1 MDDEIYCIGVAL
13 AAMLLSMLGLIMV
26 SVVGPLIYKKI
37 KDFKLRKPNLEVQE
51 PVLKAELSLIEST
64 ETTTYYQLLCP
75 VYIKEEDVNQWIANN
90 KPTSI
95 DLNFE
100 AVPTKTLESSE
111 KTIDDSKI
119 RSTFKPLINPRT
131 VLVEKESKPVKEHLE
146 PTVIVKE
153 EPETPKAVRSRP
165 KPNKRIRKSK
175 PKTSK
180 RSVSKRRTR
189 KQNKKTRKP
198 KKIVSSA
205 SESESSSSSSS
216 SEEELETPKAVR
228 SKPKPRKRISKSKPK
243 TKKRTISKPRTR
255 KQNKKTRKPKKIVP
269 SAFDSESS
277 SSSSSSPED
286 SKVVL
291 KEDFHKSNSKGG
303 ARDVETKL
311 VIEKDPK
318 DQNKY
323 DIEYDLTID
332 PDTKHPMTVHTQAEV
347 DKDKMDV
354 IGTAEAEG
362 SGFADVEGMIRHDG
376 KEDKNDF
383 TLDVKE
389 KSKDKK
395 EMSLHATLKQ
405 KQDKMNKKKL

>member
-1 MDDEIYCIGVAL
+1 MDDETYCIGVAL

-37 KDFKLRKPNLEVQE
+37 KDFKLRKPILEVQE

-131 VLVEKESKPVKEHLE
+131 VLVEKESKPVTEHLE

-153 EPETPKAVRSRP
+153 EPEAREMKPK
-165 KPNKRIRKSK
+165 KKRIPKSK
-175 PKTSK
+175 TKTRK
-180 RSVSKRRTR
+180 RSVSTRRTR

-198 KKIVSSA
+198 KKIISST
-205 SESESSSSSSS
+205 SDNESSSSSSS
-216 SEEELETPKAVR
+216 TEEEPETTKAVR
-228 SKPKPRKRISKSKPK
+228 SKPKPKTRKRTVSKP
-243 TKKRTISKPRTR
+243 STR
-255 KQNKKTRKPKKIVP
+255 KQTKKTRKQKKTVP
-269 SAFDSESS
+269 SALDNES

-291 KEDFHKSNSKGG
+291 KEDLHKSNSKG
-303 ARDVETKL
+303 RCT
-311 VIEKDPK
+311 
-318 DQNKY
+318 
-323 DIEYDLTID
+323 
-332 PDTKHPMTVHTQAEV
+332 
-347 DKDKMDV
+347 
-354 IGTAEAEG
+354 
-362 SGFADVEGMIRHDG
+362 
-376 KEDKNDF
+376 
-383 TLDVKE
+383 
-389 KSKDKK
+389 
-395 EMSLHATLKQ
+395 
-405 KQDKMNKKKL
+405 

>member
-1 MDDEIYCIGVAL
+1 MG
-13 AAMLLSMLGLIMV
+13 
-26 SVVGPLIYKKI
+26 
-37 KDFKLRKPNLEVQE
+37 
-51 PVLKAELSLIEST
+51 
-64 ETTTYYQLLCP
+64 
-75 VYIKEEDVNQWIANN
+75 
-90 KPTSI
+90 
-95 DLNFE
+95 
-100 AVPTKTLESSE
+100 
-111 KTIDDSKI
+111 
-119 RSTFKPLINPRT
+119 
-131 VLVEKESKPVKEHLE
+131 
-146 PTVIVKE
+146 
-153 EPETPKAVRSRP
+153 
-165 KPNKRIRKSK
+165 
-175 PKTSK
+175 
-180 RSVSKRRTR
+180 
-189 KQNKKTRKP
+189 KQKKT
-198 KKIVSSA
+198 A
-205 SESESSSSSSS
+205 
-216 SEEELETPKAVR
+216 
-228 SKPKPRKRISKSKPK
+228 
-243 TKKRTISKPRTR
+243 
-255 KQNKKTRKPKKIVP
+255 P
-269 SAFDSESS
+269 SALDNES

-291 KEDFHKSNSKGG
+291 KEDLHKSNSKGG

-362 SGFADVEGMIRHDG
+362 SGFADVEGMSRHDG

>member
-1 MDDEIYCIGVAL
+1 MDDETYCIGVAL
-13 AAMLLSMLGLIMV
+13 AAMLLSMLGLVMV
-26 SVVGPLIYKKI
+26 SVVGPLVYKKI
-37 KDFKLRKPNLEVQE
+37 KDFKLRKPILEVQE

-100 AVPTKTLESSE
+100 AVPPKTLESFE

-131 VLVEKESKPVKEHLE
+131 VLVEKESKPVTEHLE

-153 EPETPKAVRSRP
+153 EPKARETKPK
-165 KPNKRIRKSK
+165 KKRIPKSK
-175 PKTSK
+175 TNTRK
-180 RSVSKRRTR
+180 RSVSKHRTR

-228 SKPKPRKRISKSKPK
+228 SKPKPRKRIPKSKPK

-255 KQNKKTRKPKKIVP
+255 KQNKKTRKPKVIVP

-291 KEDFHKSNSKGG
+291 KEDLHKSNSKGG

-362 SGFADVEGMIRHDG
+362 SGFADVEGMIRRDG
-376 KEDKNDF
+376 KEDKDDF
-383 TLDVKE
+383 MLDVKE

-395 EMSLHATLKQ
+395 EMSLHATLKR
-405 KQDKMNKKKL
+405 KQDTMNKKKL